1 MLRPRAARGS
11 LLLLCLFVAG
21 SSLACSRPADPGAKP
36 RLVVLYAPCSLRCPS
51 LEPYAKDVPFTPNL
65 AAFARESV
73 VFEKHVTETPES
85 GIAYASI
92 FTGMQA
98 KGHHV
103 FHHPVRLEDGLPT
116 IAKSFADDGY
126 ECWFWAG
133 HPMANAAL
141 NYGAG
146 VPEER
151 VVTSTGKDRP
161 NQWVPGRAVTMTAN
175 DERFAA
181 LLDDLEAHPEKRAFV
196 QVDFTLCHDPYYQFC
211 SKEDVAKF
219 LRDFPERAHGV
230 TPEEVD
236 RFAELYGKNYGAF
249 QWNYDEIVRQLDLG
263 PSDRTK
269 LALVMQALYE
279 TDVRELDR
287 WFGSFLEKIRAR
299 GLANDSVI
307 AFTADHGEALDREN
321 LSFRFGHG
329 LQLVPETVRVP
340 FLIRAPGRLAP
351 KSYAAVTRSIDVF
364 PTLAGLCGVAVPQGA
379 GIEGVDLSPALRG
392 ERPPPE
398 LLAYS
403 HTAIPSKEQAAS
415 LLQYEAVRKEFPT
428 FRPDEMRV
436 RVENDKIACELR
448 YLSDGGSG
456 FVAHDL
462 SKDPL
467 EEHDLFDPKDA
478 EMSWLAH
485 GLEEYKSDLIEAYD
499 KTPAAQGSPSEEEI
513 RRMKSLGY
521 VK

>member
-1 MLRPRAARGS
+1 MVPPQAARS
-11 LLLLCLFVAG
+11 TALLLGLLVAG
-21 SSLACSRPADPGAKP
+21 SSLACGKSTASGGKP

-65 AAFARESV
+65 AGFARDSV
-73 VFEKHVTETPES
+73 VLEKHVTEAPES

-98 KGHHV
+98 KSHHV

-116 IAKSFADDGY
+116 IAKSFAEAGY

-133 HPMANAAL
+133 HPMANGAL
-141 NYGAG
+141 NYGSG
-146 VPEER
+146 VPDER
-151 VVTSTGKDRP
+151 VVTSTGKDHP

-175 DERFAA
+175 DDRFTA
-181 LLDDLEAHPEKRAFV
+181 LLDDLAAHPGKRAFV
-196 QVDFTLCHDPYYQFC
+196 QVNFTLCHDPYYQFC
-211 SKEDVAKF
+211 SKADVAKF
-219 LRDFPERAHGV
+219 LHDFPERAQGV
-230 TPEEVD
+230 TPEDVD

-263 PSDRTK
+263 AADRKK
-269 LALVMQALYE
+269 LDAVMQVLYE

-287 WFGSFLEKIRAR
+287 WFGSFLEKVRDH
-299 GLANDSVI
+299 GLAGDSVI

-329 LQLVPETVRVP
+329 LQLVPEAVRVP
-340 FLIRAPGRLAP
+340 CLIRAPGRLAP
-351 KSYAAVTRSIDVF
+351 RRYPSVTRSVDVF
-364 PTLAGLCGVAVPQGA
+364 PTLASLCGVAAPRDDR
-379 GIEGVDLSPALRG
+379 IEGVDLSPALRG

-398 LLAYS
+398 LLAYT
-403 HTAIPSKEQAAS
+403 HTSIPTQEQAAT
-415 LLQYEAVRKEFPT
+415 LLQYENVRKQFPT
-428 FRPDEMRV
+428 LRPEEMRV
-436 RVENDKIACELR
+436 RVESDRMACELR
-448 YLSDGGSG
+448 YVPGGSPV

-462 SKDPL
+462 AKDPY
-467 EEHDLFDPKDA
+467 EEHDLFDPKDG
-478 EMSWLAH
+478 EMSRLARA
-485 GLEEYKSDLIEAYD
+485 LEKYKADLLESYE
-499 KTPAAQGSPSEEEI
+499 KTPGAKSSLSEEEI